1 MRLEE
6 LEAELDKVKG
16 RREILVAV
24 QMSLNMVEENGQY
37 RSNWMNA

>member
-6 LEAELDKVKG
+6 LEDELDKSK
-16 RREILVAV
+16 RIREILVAA

-37 RSNWMNA
+37 RSNWINA